1 MGRTADIAVPAFAAT
16 PGAPTVVT
24 ADAGVWTIT
33 VPAKASFDDND
44 NFTIDDDINTPVVF
58 EFDFAGDGVTGGRTQ
73 VDISGDTTAEDVR
86 DTLLAAITAEIVAET
101 LDVTAV
107 ALDTDKIV
115 VTMTTPVTGA
125 ITEDVTDAGFTATE
139 LAAGATTR
147 AYKIV
152 GVYASGRV
160 TAASSAGTATD
171 GAAALSALKT
181 QHITWTDPLD
191 AGADL
196 LVSVRVY
203 RTTAGGT
210 PNTTGLIAT
219 VAAGV
224 ELYDDIGAA
233 GDASTAPTSNTT
245 GDGDATNCLHYRDK
259 TVMLHAVGTGTYQL
273 QGSLDNST
281 WVNEGSAL
289 TATSTAAI
297 EVSETYAYLR
307 WKCTAYTSG
316 TPTSM
321 LAGHYE
327 G

>member
-1 MGRTADIAVPAFAAT
+1 MGRTADIAVPGFAAT

-58 EFDFAGDGVTGGRTQ
+58 EFDFAGDGVTGGRTA
-73 VDISGDTTAEDVR
+73 VDISTDTTATEVR
-86 DTLLAAITAEIVAET
+86 DRLLAAIATKIADLSLAI
-101 LDVTAV
+101 TAV
-107 ALDTDKIV
+107 AASTDQIT
-115 VTMTTPVTGA
+115 VTMTTPVVGA

-181 QHITWTDPLD
+181 QHITWTDPVA
-191 AGADL
+191 AGSDT

-219 VAAGV
+219 VAAGTQA
-224 ELYDDIGAA
+224 YDDIGAA
-233 GDASTAPTSNTT
+233 GDASTAPTTNTT
-245 GDGDATNCLHYRDK
+245 GDGDATNVLHFREK
-259 TVMLHAVGTGTYQL
+259 TVMLHSVGTGTYQL

-281 WVNEGSAL
+281 WVNEGAAL

-297 EVSETYAYLR
+297 EISERYAYLR
-307 WKCTAYTSG
+307 WKTTAYTSG

-321 LAGHYE
+321 VAGGYD

>member
-1 MGRTADIAVPAFAAT
+1 MGRTAEIAVPGFAAT
-16 PGAPTVVT
+16 PSAPTVVT

-33 VPAKASFDDND
+33 VPAQAAFDDND
-44 NFTIDDDINTPVVF
+44 NFTIDDDVNTPVVF
-58 EFDFAGDGVTGGRTQ
+58 EFDTAGDGVTGGRTA
-73 VDISGDTTAEDVR
+73 VDISGATTAEDVR
-86 DTLLAAITAEIVAET
+86 DILLAAIEAEILLGT

-107 ALDTDKIV
+107 AASTDKIT

-125 ITEDVTDAGFTATE
+125 ITEAVTDAGFTATE
-139 LAAGATTR
+139 LAAGSTTR

-191 AGADL
+191 AGGDA

-219 VAAGV
+219 VDAGV

-233 GDASTAPTSNTT
+233 GDASTAPTTNTT
-245 GDGDATNCLHYRDK
+245 GDGDATNVLHFRDK
-259 TVMLHAVGTGTYQL
+259 TVMLHSVGTGTYQL
-273 QGSLDNST
+273 QGSLDNT
-281 WVNEGSAL
+281 NWVSEGAAL
-289 TATSTAAI
+289 TASSTAALEI
-297 EVSETYAYLR
+297 SERYAYLR

-321 LAGHYE
+321 VAGGYD